1 MALYFTTGI
10 DLICGAI
17 YRGLA
22 VCLNAVCLRYM
33 PFAGTQGVAH
43 SADGFDWHK
52 PQLKIMSGKEI
63 APAQAEHGSKVV
75 SLPDTNNVV
84 WAGGTSLT
92 VSSDHS
98 DLHDYKY
105 VGGMEC
111 NPQDHMGRWEPYIYT
126 HLTGYQASILT
137 PINHSRHH
145 WFTHL
150 SVSTQ

>member
-1 MALYFTTGI
+1 MLYGTVLHDGNRFNLWCDIPWTG
-10 DLICGAI
+10 
-17 YRGLA
+17 
-22 VCLNAVCLRYM
+22 VPLNAVCCRYM

-63 APAQAEHGSKVV
+63 APAQAEYGSKVV

-105 VGGMEC
+105 VGGLEC
-111 NPQDHMGRWEPYIYT
+111 SPQDH
-126 HLTGYQASILT
+126 
-137 PINHSRHH
+137 
-145 WFTHL
+145 
-150 SVSTQ
+150 TQ